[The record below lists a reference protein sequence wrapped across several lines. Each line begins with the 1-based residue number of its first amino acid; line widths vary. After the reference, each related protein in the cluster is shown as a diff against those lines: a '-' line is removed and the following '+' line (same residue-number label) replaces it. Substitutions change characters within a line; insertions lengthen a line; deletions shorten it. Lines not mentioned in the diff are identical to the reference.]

1 MQITS
6 PTFENKGAIPQKY
19 TCEGEGVQPPLTIAD
34 IPHGT
39 EALALI
45 VDDPDAPIGLFTHWL
60 VWNIEPEITSIEEDV
75 TWEGA
80 IEGNNSAGQ
89 LGWIAPCPPADTGIH
104 HYRFQLFALN
114 SPLTVKEGATRQEV
128 EQAIEEV
135 EIARAE
141 LIGQYENSQTAEPYN
156 PTRIG

>member
-6 PTFENKGAIPQKY
+6 PAFENQGVIPQKY
-19 TCEGEGVQPPLTIAD
+19 TCEGEGLQPSLEIAD
-34 IPHGT
+34 IPDGT
-39 EALALI
+39 QALALI

-60 VWNIEPEITSIEEDV
+60 VWNIEPETSIIEEDMI
-75 TWEGA
+75 WEGA
-80 IEGNNSAGQ
+80 IEGNNSVGQ
-89 LGWIAPCPPADTGIH
+89 LGWMAPCPPADTGVH

-114 SPLTVKEGATRQEV
+114 SPLTLKEGAGRNEV

-141 LIGQYENSQTAEPYN
+141 LVGEYQNNQTFQRYN
-156 PTRIG
+156 PTRLE